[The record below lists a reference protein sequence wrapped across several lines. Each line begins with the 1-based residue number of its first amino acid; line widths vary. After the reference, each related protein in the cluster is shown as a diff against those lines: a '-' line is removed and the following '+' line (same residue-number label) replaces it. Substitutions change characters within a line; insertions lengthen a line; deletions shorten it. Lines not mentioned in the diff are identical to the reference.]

1 MLPSAIK
8 SLGHIE
14 REWSR
19 ASATYLHTC
28 LSLRPCHGRRGGE
41 GERERNAQ
49 LYSRKKSRALALLF
63 SFDRQGTVSEGGKS
77 HMINACM
84 LHVFN
89 FFIAVFRV
97 GGVNLNMDQCA
108 MKMTFHK
115 LTPHKVHVRDLRHS
129 SFPVLSNLIEIC
141 HTCFSDAYN
150 SMNAWNQ
157 WLYVVCCCW

>member
-1 MLPSAIK
+1 MPLS
-8 SLGHIE
+8 SSVSWEGE
-14 REWSR
+14 EESR
-19 ASATYLHTC
+19 
-28 LSLRPCHGRRGGE
+28 

-49 LYSRKKSRALALLF
+49 LYSRKKAARALLF
-63 SFDRQGTVSEGGKS
+63 CSFDRQLRHWTVFEGGKS
-77 HMINACM
+77 HMINACYICS
-84 LHVFN
+84 

-157 WLYVVCCCW
+157 CLCVVCCCW